1 MGKLKDLLS
10 LLFTTMKGVAD
21 GTCAVQDMPTPDVF
35 LNRIFHAIAIC
46 TDSLED
52 QRSMKRKMA
61 GVASQRA
68 KTCQI
73 GDAMGW
79 RNTAAALLADEKGG
93 QVRRY

>member
-1 MGKLKDLLS
+1 MGKLKDLLKT
-10 LLFTTMKGVAD
+10 LFETMKGVAD
-21 GTCAVQDMPTPDVF
+21 GTKSSADLPTPDVF
-35 LNRIFHAIAIC
+35 LERIYNAIAIC
-46 TDSLED
+46 DDSLED
-52 QRSMKRKMA
+52 IRSLKRKMA